1 MSTATDSRAR
11 RTAEADRTE
20 APAPGSEET
29 GRGRSPRTSQPG
41 AGGDGASPRTRRS
54 RPPTRRYAVGLLGL
68 LVPTVLVLAWHWAS
82 TAGVFAVYQLPP
94 PASVWEAGVDLW
106 SRGELTRHVAISTQR
121 VLLGFAIGA
130 SIGLAVGA
138 VVGLS
143 RWSAVLLAPTV
154 GAFRAV
160 PSLAWVPLLILW
172 LKLGE
177 DSKVTLIAIG
187 AFFPVYTMVAGALR
201 HVDPHLVELGR
212 AYGLRPLRLF
222 TRIQL
227 PAVLPTVVSALRL
240 ALAQAW
246 LFLVAAELAG
256 ASMGLGF
263 LLTDSQNNGR
273 VDRLVLAIV
282 LLALLGKLTDSVI
295 GLVEARLLRRW
306 M

>member
-1 MSTATDSRAR
+1 MSTVTDSHVRV
-11 RTAEADRTE
+11 ADRPTRSQVGAVDE
-20 APAPGSEET
+20 TSPPPPGGSGGGVAT
-29 GRGRSPRTSQPG
+29 RQRGTL
-41 AGGDGASPRTRRS
+41 S
-54 RPPTRRYAVGLLGL
+54 RPYAVGLLGL
-68 LVPTVLVLAWHWAS
+68 LVPAVLLAAWHWAS
-82 TAGVFAVYQLPP
+82 TTGVFAVYQLPP
-94 PASVWEAGVDLW
+94 PASVWAAGLDMQA
-106 SRGELTRHVAISTQR
+106 RGELGTHVAISTQR

-130 SIGLAVGA
+130 SLGLAIGA
-138 VVGLS
+138 FVGLS
-143 RWSAVLLAPTV
+143 RWSAVLFGPTI

-201 HVDPHLVELGR
+201 HVDAHLVELGR
-212 AYGLRPLRLF
+212 AYGLNPLRLF
-222 TRIQL
+222 TQIQL
-227 PAVLPTVVSALRL
+227 PSVLPSVVSGLRL
-240 ALAQAW
+240 ALAQSW

-282 LLALLGKLTDSVI
+282 LLALLGKLTDSII
-295 GLVEARLLRRW
+295 GLVENRLLRRW
-306 M
+306 I

>member
-1 MSTATDSRAR
+1 MSTVTDGRTDLAR
-11 RTAEADRTE
+11 PDAAGD
-20 APAPGSEET
+20 APGV
-29 GRGRSPRTSQPG
+29 PG
-41 AGGDGASPRTRRS
+41 GPAGGESAGSSAGPATGSGAPRRR
-54 RPPTRRYAVGLLGL
+54 RRWEIPHRAYAVGLLGL
-68 LVPTVLVLAWHWAS
+68 LVPAVLLAAWHWAS
-82 TAGVFAVYQLPP
+82 STGVFAVYQLPP
-94 PASVWEAGVDLW
+94 PASVWEAGLDMW
-106 SRGELTRHVAISTQR
+106 SRGELTHHVAISTQR

-130 SIGLAVGA
+130 SLGLVIGAF
-138 VVGLS
+138 VGLS
-143 RWSAVLLAPTV
+143 RWSSVLFAPTI

-201 HVDPHLVELGR
+201 HVDSHLVELGR
-212 AYGLRPLRLF
+212 AYGLKPLSLF

-227 PAVLPTVVSALRL
+227 PAVLPSVVSGLRL

-282 LLALLGKLTDSVI
+282 LLALLGKLTDSII
-295 GLVEARLLRRW
+295 GVAEKRLLRRW
-306 M
+306 I

>member
-1 MSTATDSRAR
+1 MSSSTLTDDRPATAASEPGAVPAR
-11 RTAEADRTE
+11 RSA
-20 APAPGSEET
+20 
-29 GRGRSPRTSQPG
+29 
-41 AGGDGASPRTRRS
+41 AGGDRDRRRIAVPRRG
-54 RPPTRRYAVGLLGL
+54 YAVGLVGL
-68 LVPTVLVLAWHWAS
+68 LVPVVLVAAWHWAS
-82 TAGVFAVYQLPP
+82 TTGVFAVYQLPP
-94 PASVWEAGVDLW
+94 PASVWAAGVDLY
-106 SRGELTRHVAISTQR
+106 SRGELTTHVAISTQR
-121 VLLGFAIGA
+121 VLIGFAVGA
-130 SIGLAVGA
+130 SLGLGVGA

-143 RWSAVLLAPTV
+143 RWSSVLFSPTV

-172 LKLGE
+172 MKLGE

-201 HVDPHLVELGR
+201 HVDAHLVEMGR
-212 AYGLRPLRLF
+212 AYGLRPMRLF

-227 PAVLPTVVSALRL
+227 PAVLPTVVSGLRL
-240 ALAQAW
+240 ALAQSW

-282 LLALLGKLTDSVI
+282 LLALLGKLTDSII
-295 GLVEARLLRRW
+295 GVAEKRLLRRW
-306 M
+306 I

>member
-1 MSTATDSRAR
+1 MSTATERRAR
-11 RTAEADRTE
+11 RTAQADR
-20 APAPGSEET
+20 ADGPGAGSDPN
-29 GRGRSPRTSQPG
+29 GRGPSPRTAAQAEAAPG
-41 AGGDGASPRTRRS
+41 PARGTRALRL
-54 RPPTRRYAVGLLGL
+54 PTGPYAVGLLGL
-68 LVPTVLVLAWHWAS
+68 LVPAVLVAAWHWAS
-82 TAGVFAVYQLPP
+82 TTGVFAVYQLPP
-94 PASVWEAGVDLW
+94 PASVWEAGADLW

-121 VLLGFAIGA
+121 VLLGFAAGA
-130 SIGLAVGA
+130 SLGLAVGA

-143 RWSAVLLAPTV
+143 RWSSLLLAPTV

-177 DSKVTLIAIG
+177 SSKVTLIAIG

-222 TRIQL
+222 TRVQL

-295 GLVEARLLRRW
+295 GQVESRLLRRW

>member
-1 MSTATDSRAR
+1 MSTVTDRRAELAR
-11 RTAEADRTE
+11 QAVPAD
-20 APAPGSEET
+20 GSE
-29 GRGRSPRTSQPG
+29 RPDPASG
-41 AGGDGASPRTRRS
+41 AGGPS
-54 RPPTRRYAVGLLGL
+54 RPGSHPGTDARPGAARRRGLLTRPYSVALLGL
-68 LVPTVLVLAWHWAS
+68 LVPAVLLGAWHWAS
-82 TAGVFAVYQLPP
+82 TTGVFAVYQLPP

-106 SRGELTRHVAISTQR
+106 TRGELTHHVAISTQR

-130 SIGLAVGA
+130 SLGLAVGA

-143 RWSAVLLAPTV
+143 RWSSLLFAPTV

-201 HVDPHLVELGR
+201 HVDAHLVELGR

-222 TRIQL
+222 TQIQL
-227 PAVLPTVVSALRL
+227 PAVLPSVVSGLRL

-282 LLALLGKLTDSVI
+282 LLALLGKLTDSII
-295 GLVEARLLRRW
+295 GLAEKRLLRRW
-306 M
+306 I